1 MLLQFY
7 HEHLEKQLGRA
18 QFLMLLILINIIQ
31 SQKEVRLETI
41 ARVFPLWITCE
52 GRRRKLQRFLD
63 LPGLTISRLL
73 WPIISDWLLNSV
85 PKKSKQK
92 LYLAIDRSQW
102 KNINLLMV
110 SVIWSRRAIP
120 LNWRLLPHIGNSNFA
135 EQESVLSPV
144 LSRFKEYEIVVLGD
158 REFCSLDLASWLVAS
173 HVGFC
178 LRLKKNTC
186 LEIENL
192 IWQRLDE
199 LGIRPGVCFYYQGR
213 RIRKTRPVSGFAL
226 AAKWKR
232 SYRGQTAKEP
242 WYILT
247 NLGSL
252 TVAIEAY
259 KRRMGIEQMFRDCKS
274 GGYNLEGTGLRGERL
289 NAMILVMSLAYFQST
304 LCGCEINKPQGQ
316 KYVCRPKESGRI
328 YRRRSTFGVGL
339 DGENWVKNLEQYHQE
354 AAELTNLSPHKR
366 RFYQR
371 GLRAQ
376 TFIGSTL

>member
-1 MLLQFY
+1 MQFY

-18 QFLMLLILINIIQ
+18 QFLMLLLLINIIQ
-31 SQKEVRLETI
+31 AQKEVRLETI
-41 ARVFPLWITCE
+41 ARVFPIWITCE
-52 GRRRKLQRFLD
+52 ARRRKLQRFLD

-73 WPIISDWLLNSV
+73 WPIISCWLENLG

-102 KNINLLMV
+102 KDINLLMV
-110 SVIWSRRAIP
+110 SIIWSKRAIP
-120 LNWRLLPHIGNSNFA
+120 LAWKLLPHLGNSNFE

-144 LSRFKEYEIVVLGD
+144 LSRFKDYQIVRLGD

-173 HVGFC
+173 HVDFC

-186 LEIENL
+186 VEVENQ

-199 LGIRPGVCFYYQGR
+199 LAIKPGVALYYQGK

-232 SYRGQTAKEP
+232 NYRGQRTKSP
-242 WYILT
+242 WFILT

-252 TVAIEAY
+252 TVAIAAY
-259 KRRMGIEQMFRDCKS
+259 KRRMGIEEMFRDCKS
-274 GGYNLEGTGLRGERL
+274 GGYNLECTGLRGERL
-289 NAMILVMSLAYFQST
+289 NSMILVMSVAYLQST
-304 LCGCEINKPQGQ
+304 LRGGEITRHQGQ
-316 KYVCRPKESGRI
+316 KYACRPKESGRI

-354 AAELTNLSPHKR
+354 AVELTNLSPHKR

-376 TFIGSTL
+376 TIISSIL

>member
-1 MLLQFY
+1 MQFY

-31 SQKEVRLETI
+31 AQKQVRLETI

-52 GRRRKLQRFLD
+52 GRRRKIQRFLD
-63 LPGLTISRLL
+63 LPGLTISSLL

-110 SVIWSRRAIP
+110 SVIWSKRAIP
-120 LNWRLLPHIGNSNFA
+120 LAWRLLPHLGNSNFE
-135 EQESVLSPV
+135 EQESVLSSV
-144 LSRFKEYEIVVLGD
+144 LSRFKDYQIVVLGD
-158 REFCSLDLASWLVAS
+158 REFCSLDLARWLQARNI
-173 HVGFC
+173 GFC

-186 LEIENL
+186 VEVENQ

-199 LGIRPGVCFYYQGR
+199 LGIKPGVCVYYQGR
-213 RIRKTRPVSGFAL
+213 RIRKTGPVSGFAL

-232 SYRGQTAKEP
+232 NYRVLTTKGP
-242 WYILT
+242 WFILT
-247 NLGSL
+247 NLESL
-252 TVAIEAY
+252 TVAIAAY
-259 KRRMGIEQMFRDCKS
+259 KRRMGIEEMFRDCKS
-274 GGYNLEGTGLRGERL
+274 GGYRLESTGLRGKRL
-289 NAMILVMSLAYFQST
+289 NAMILVMSLAYLEST
-304 LCGCEINKPQGQ
+304 LRGGEINRHQGQ

-339 DGENWVKNLEQYHQE
+339 DGGNWVKNLEQHQQD

-371 GLRAQ
+371 GIRTQ
-376 TFIGSTL
+376 TIISSIL

>member
-1 MLLQFY
+1 MQFY

-18 QFLMLLILINIIQ
+18 QFLILLLLINIIQ
-31 SQKEVRLETI
+31 AQKQVKLETI
-41 ARVFPLWITCE
+41 ARVFPIWITCE

-102 KNINLLMV
+102 KDINLLMV
-110 SVIWSRRAIP
+110 SVIWQRRAIP
-120 LNWRLLPHIGNSNFA
+120 LAWRLLPHIGNSNFE
-135 EQESVLSPV
+135 EQESVLSPI
-144 LSRFKEYEIVVLGD
+144 LSRFKDYQIVVLGN
-158 REFCSLDLASWLVAS
+158 REFCSLDLAKWLAVS
-173 HVGFC
+173 QIEFC

-186 LEIENL
+186 VEVENQ

-199 LGIRPGVCFYYQGR
+199 LPIKPGVALYYQGKR
-213 RIRKTRPVSGFAL
+213 LRKTRPVLGFAL

-232 SYRGQTAKEP
+232 NYRGLTTKGP
-242 WYILT
+242 WFILT
-247 NLGSL
+247 NQGNLSI
-252 TVAIEAY
+252 AMAAY
-259 KRRMGIEQMFRDCKS
+259 KRRMGIEEMFRDCKS
-274 GGYNLEGTGLRGERL
+274 GGYSLESTGLRGKRL
-289 NAMILVMSLAYFQST
+289 NSMILVMSLAYLHST
-304 LCGCEINKPQGQ
+304 MSGSEINRHQGQ

-328 YRRRSTFGVGL
+328 YRRRSTFGIGL
-339 DGENWVKNLEQYHQE
+339 DGENWVKHLEQYHQE
-354 AAELTNLSPHKR
+354 ATELTNLSPHKR

-376 TFIGSTL
+376 TIIGSTL